1 MIKGMYFISQNL
13 GYKDKNMQIVA
24 NNLANINTTGFK
36 RELPFVEIMSRI
48 ADAPVKQLTDLA
60 QGNLMQTSNTLDL
73 AISGQGYFTVQNDRG
88 GLEYTR
94 NGRFRI
100 SDDGFLVNEE
110 GQKVMGKNGEINLSD
125 YTFDQQRNVTI
136 TKNGEIRIGENV
148 VDELSIA
155 RLDDPSKMLR
165 QNGLNFQDSEGV
177 APEAE
182 SGTYQIQQGYLEES
196 NTNPILE
203 MQSMIELG
211 KDFETAQK
219 MMNYLDES
227 LGRATEIGKV

>member
-48 ADAPVKQLTDLA
+48 ADAPVKQLTDYT
-60 QGNLMQTSNTLDL
+60 QGNLNQTSNPLDM
-73 AISGQGYFTVQNDRG
+73 AISGDGYFTLKDDKGN
-88 GLEYTR
+88 LEYTR

-100 SDDGFLVNEE
+100 SDEGFLVNEE
-110 GQKVMGKNGEINLSD
+110 GQKVMGRRGEIDLSEYSFDQQKNISVSKNGEIK
-125 YTFDQQRNVTI
+125 V
-136 TKNGEIRIGENV
+136 GETV
-148 VDELSIA
+148 ADELLISK
-155 RLDDPSKMLR
+155 LDDPSKMQR
-165 QNGLNFQDSEGV
+165 QNGLNFMDTEGS

-182 SGTYQIQQGYLEES
+182 AGTFQIQQGYLEES
-196 NTNPILE
+196 NTNAILE
-203 MQSMIELG
+203 MQSMIDLG
-211 KDFETAQK
+211 KEFETAQK

-227 LGRATEIGKV
+227 LGKAVEIGKV

>member
-1 MIKGMYFISQNL
+1 MIKGMYFIAQNL
-13 GYKDKNMQIVA
+13 GYKEKNMQIVA

-36 RELPFVEIMSRI
+36 RELPFVEIMTRI

-60 QGNLMQTSNTLDL
+60 QGNLIQTSNPLDL
-73 AISGQGYFTVQNDRG
+73 AVSGQGYFTVQNERG

-110 GQKVMGKNGEINLSD
+110 GQKVMGKSGEIDLND
-125 YTFDQQRNVTI
+125 YSFEQQQSITI
-136 TKNGEIRIGENV
+136 TKNGEIKIGENV
-148 VDELSIA
+148 VDELLIS
-155 RLDDPSKMLR
+155 RLGDPSKMMR
-165 QNGLNFQDSEGV
+165 QNGLNFADTEGR
-177 APEAE
+177 APEAGE
-182 SGTYQIQQGYLEES
+182 GTYEIQQGYLEES
-196 NTNPILE
+196 NTNPIIE

-227 LGRATEIGKV
+227 LGKATEIGKV